1 MMHRGSKYWI
11 WADCELH
18 CWSHNERM
26 SEGTI
31 VDIQARV
38 SRKGETQVFIGVYD
52 KSGWLVLEES
62 HDYLPNHEV
71 ATALSWGVSR
81 ARAIAAGNLVMNAQA
96 AVDYFAYSDFQRTS
110 AP

>member
-1 MMHRGSKYWI
+1 
-11 WADCELH
+11 
-18 CWSHNERM
+18 M